1 MCRWVVQKQFL
12 RYIIRERALCRQPTW
27 KRTSG
32 WWRRTLRVVV
42 GCRELLDGGRSVE
55 CGGLVAGGRAGANVD
70 DTRRLRV
77 SIWRRRT
84 KIHRGDPRLRGL
96 VAQRAGTSSV
106 LARAPLSVLLT
117 RTGGD
122 DHFAFSCRT
131 HIATS
136 ELNGRGAKPAAF
148 VRPELSMGLFCVTRS
163 NPAHQLTDPS
173 QPNPQ
178 QERKFGPNPTQPN
191 TTNIITLLLLL
202 IGFRWTTYQIGRK
215 IKFNCLE
222 QPNNI

>member
-12 RYIIRERALCRQPTW
+12 RYIICERALCRQPTW

-55 CGGLVAGGRAGANVD
+55 CGGLVAGGRAGADVD

-84 KIHRGDPRLRGL
+84 KIHIGDPRLRGL
-96 VAQRAGTSSV
+96 VAQRAGTSSL
-106 LARAPLSVLLT
+106 LARAQLSVLLT

-131 HIATS
+131 HIATGS
-136 ELNGRGAKPAAF
+136 ARQNE
-148 VRPELSMGLFCVTRS
+148 SLFRS
-163 NPAHQLTDPS
+163 NGTHVFLS
-173 QPNPQ
+173 V
-178 QERKFGPNPTQPN
+178 G
-191 TTNIITLLLLL
+191 LS
-202 IGFRWTTYQIGRK
+202 FRWDLVPAGPRFAACCLLFVM
-215 IKFNCLE
+215 KF
-222 QPNNI
+222 I